1 MSSLPALLEQKKKR
15 TVSVFEMAQERLFR
29 FLKFE
34 DYFFMFCSF
43 EFSFFVLFFKE
54 RIVFTKFELLL
65 GFCCKGQR
73 VTG

>member
-34 DYFFMFCSF
+34 DYFFMFYSF
-43 EFSFFVLFFKE
+43 EFSFLDFLFCFLKKE
-54 RIVFTKFELLL
+54 
-65 GFCCKGQR
+65 
-73 VTG
+73 